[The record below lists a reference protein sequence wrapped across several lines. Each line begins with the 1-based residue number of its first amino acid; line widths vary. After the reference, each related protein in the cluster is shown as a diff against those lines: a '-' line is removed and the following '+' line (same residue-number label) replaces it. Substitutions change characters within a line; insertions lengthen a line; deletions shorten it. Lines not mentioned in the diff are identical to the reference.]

1 MGTIA
6 DVDGTVAEV
15 ASGVLLDEDELA
27 ANVLR
32 GPPLGDNAVVAELSG
47 ETFDAASHAFHRFN
61 DNMLKVVS

>member
-15 ASGVLLDEDELA
+15 ASGVLPVEDELA

-32 GPPLGDNAVVAELSG
+32 GPPLGDNAVVA
-47 ETFDAASHAFHRFN
+47 DY
-61 DNMLKVVS
+61 